1 MFKILATVCFMAVG
15 VEESN
20 LCMQGYIPMT
30 QPLVTAEEC
39 TVAIKDI
46 SEYVNQDF
54 KERNIAM
61 NLQCVRNN
69 YGTTNI

>member
-1 MFKILATVCFMAVG
+1 MAVG

-20 LCMQGYIPMT
+20 LCMSGFIPMT
-30 QPLVTAEEC
+30 QPLITVEEC
-39 TVAIKDI
+39 SVAIKDI